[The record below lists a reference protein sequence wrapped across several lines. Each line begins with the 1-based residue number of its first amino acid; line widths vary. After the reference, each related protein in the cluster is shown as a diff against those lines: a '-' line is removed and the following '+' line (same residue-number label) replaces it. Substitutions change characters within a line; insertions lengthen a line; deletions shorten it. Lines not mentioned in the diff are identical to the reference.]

1 MYVLFFSV
9 DACFGFSGDVYFGFY
24 VLDFLWMYV
33 LDFLWMY
40 VLDVPEQ
47 SFKGERIKSKAM
59 EVFHFWEEK
68 MKMTMK
74 HPMHSKKNNAQLL

>member
-1 MYVLFFSV
+1 
-9 DACFGFSGDVYFGFY
+9 
-24 VLDFLWMYV
+24 MYV

-68 MKMTMK
+68 MKMKVMMK
-74 HPMHSKKNNAQLL
+74 HFMHKER